1 MNRRN
6 ITIAIGVVVIGVGG
20 YAYLYLL
27 GGNGVASAPISA
39 PTLVANSGSSANG
52 TDSAASGTDSADS
65 ASGTSE
71 AGGTGGT
78 QRRFSIAATSSNVQ
92 FTLTEVL
99 LGNPNTVVGKTN
111 QVAGDILVDLDQP
124 SKSQIGTIRID
135 ARTFA
140 TDSPMRDRM
149 IRGPIL
155 ASSQDQFEFI
165 NFVPTAVTGLPDKIV
180 AGQAYTF
187 QVVGDMTV
195 HGVTKPATFDVSAK
209 LVSGTPDHLDG
220 TATTTV
226 MRADYN
232 LQIPKVQTVADV
244 SDAVK
249 LEIDFVAPEASANAT
264 ASATQAATA

>member
-39 PTLVANSGSSANG
+39 PTLVANSGSSSNSG
-52 TDSAASGTDSADS
+52 STASGTDSADS
-65 ASGTSE
+65 SGGTSQ
-71 AGGTGGT
+71 AGGTGGS

-111 QVAGDILVDLDQP
+111 QVAGDILADLDEP

-165 NFVPTAVTGLPDKIV
+165 SFVPTAVTGLPDKIV

-209 LVSGTPDHLDG
+209 LVSG
-220 TATTTV
+220 
-226 MRADYN
+226 
-232 LQIPKVQTVADV
+232 
-244 SDAVK
+244 
-249 LEIDFVAPEASANAT
+249 
-264 ASATQAATA
+264 